1 MNMLLLRSGGV
12 FYNMAKIQVISMLK
26 VNLTILDNG
35 EFGFRIKNRELVI
48 GSQASNIQMGTDEIG
63 VHSNQVDHINKGVN
77 KFLSVDSKGKFVFV
91 DKPISVPSLGRSSD
105 HLALTIPLIENVL
118 KYNKGVW
125 KPAGVGELYD

>member
-1 MNMLLLRSGGV
+1 M
-12 FYNMAKIQVISMLK
+12 
-26 VNLTILDNG
+26 TILDNG

-48 GSQASNIQMGTDEIG
+48 GSQVSNIQMGTDEIG
-63 VHSNQVDHINKGVN
+63 VHSNQVDHINKGIN

-105 HLALTIPLIENVL
+105 LNSAPTIPLSGDVL

-125 KPAGVGELYD
+125 KPAGLGELYD